1 MSEIMNKEDSPET
14 ALLWKKEQEELL
26 KDWADIANCFRW
38 LHEQSCFKYRSLNN
52 QIALPVIILS
62 TLTGTAN
69 FAIKSFV
76 PDNFM
81 TIASAIIGLI
91 NILCGV
97 LTTVQTYY
105 QYGELT
111 ESHNNASKLWSRL
124 NRTIYIELAINPI
137 KRRHPNDFLKYC
149 IDEYNKLKENSPL
162 IPMDIAA
169 TFRDKFQKMQNI
181 FKPDMYDELG
191 GTLMYIDYVSR
202 NLSKHNLEKEQETK
216 VIKVDIDNLSNS
228 DSNSARENI
237 HTELEKFSKTIINKL
252 ASPKIISN
260 KDGEPK
266 DLNGTNLKNI

>member
-38 LHEQSCFKYRSLNN
+38 LHEQSCFKFRSLNN

-76 PDNFM
+76 PESYM

-91 NILCGV
+91 NIFCGV
-97 LTTVQTYY
+97 LTTIQTYY

-124 NRTIYIELAINPI
+124 NRTIHIELAINPI

-162 IPMDIAA
+162 IPMDVAA

-202 NLSKHNLEKEQETK
+202 NLSKQNLEKEQETK
-216 VIKVDIDNLSNS
+216 VVKVDIDNLSNS
-228 DSNSARENI
+228 DTNSARENI
-237 HTELEKFSKTIINKL
+237 HIELEKFSKEIINKL
-252 ASPKIISN
+252 ASPKIIN
-260 KDGEPK
+260 RGEPK
-266 DLNGTNLKNI
+266 DLNVNDLKNI